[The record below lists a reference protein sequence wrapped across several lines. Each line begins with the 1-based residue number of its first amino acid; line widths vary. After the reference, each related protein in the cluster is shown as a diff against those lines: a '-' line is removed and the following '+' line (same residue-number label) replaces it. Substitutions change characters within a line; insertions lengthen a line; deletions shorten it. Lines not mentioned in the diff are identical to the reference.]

1 MVKLVWNTC
10 MTSLFA
16 ACVITAQTGYADL
29 VASIDFDEGSGTTVA
44 ETASG
49 LTGTFGF
56 TNAPDETTFPTW
68 VGGATGAEGDHALRF
83 DGVNDL
89 LEFKDPDGLLQMDA
103 APGVTLEAYILVR
116 GPLNGRKIV
125 FGYGLPG
132 GYSFSVNTDLSLAS
146 TTYGKADIFSEAIMP
161 NNYKWHNI
169 AAIFDGATV
178 AFYIDGEL
186 SDTVDY
192 ANGINPT
199 DGTRL
204 VVGIESVHTAT
215 DVSIINPFPG
225 VIDRIRIYNEAI
237 DPAMLGANV
246 ITASSSAQDWE
257 LAK

>member
-1 MVKLVWNTC
+1 MVKSVWKTC
-10 MTSLFA
+10 MTGLFA

-56 TNAPDETTFPTW
+56 TDAPDESTFPKW
-68 VGGATGAEGDHALRF
+68 VGGATGADGDYALRF

-89 LEFKDPDGLLQMDA
+89 LEFKDPDGALQMDA
-103 APGVTLEAYILVR
+103 AAGMTLEAYVLVK
-116 GPLNGRKIV
+116 GPLDVRKIV

-192 ANGINPT
+192 SSGVGST
-199 DGTRL
+199 EGTRL
-204 VVGIESVHTAT
+204 VVGIESSSTAEAP
-215 DVSIINPFPG
+215 SIINPFPG
-225 VIDRIRIYNEAI
+225 AIDRIRIYNEAV
-237 DPAMLGANV
+237 DPSMLGANV
-246 ITASSSAQDWE
+246 ITASSSADNWE